1 MDAERSL
8 GRLQGLLEGTDWPQG
23 LLRLTALQE
32 AAASARLEGGHFPLS
47 DLLWWELDGRVNEL
61 RSSTGALRLASQHA
75 EMLLN
80 GPETLAQDL
89 ESLHQGL
96 YRNVRGRDGQAGKLR
111 TSLIWLGPKGSTAQD
126 APYVPPAPEQL
137 RQHVDGLSDFLTQAS
152 AWPRVVHAALSYYQV
167 ESLQPFLDGSGRIAR
182 ILLVNSLAGKDAHS
196 SAVLLR
202 PSLLWTKNTAE
213 HFGQLQML
221 REHGSFEE
229 WISVF
234 SKSIEQSC
242 SQALELMNRVTSW
255 FTQTRRK
262 ISDQLPNQRQIAMA
276 ILSALPGQPLL
287 SIESA
292 ANLCNRNFANANI
305 VVQRLVGLGLLREIT
320 GRKRN
325 RRFVAPSLM
334 LALEE
339 EITP

>member
-8 GRLQGLLEGTDWPQG
+8 GRLQGLLEGTDWPRD
-23 LLRLTALQE
+23 LLRLAALQE

-61 RSSTGALRLASQHA
+61 RSNTGALRLASQHA
-75 EMLLN
+75 SVLLN
-80 GPETLAQDL
+80 RPQASKQDL
-89 ESLHQGL
+89 EALHQSL
-96 YRNVRGRDGQAGKLR
+96 YRNVRGRDGEAGRLR

-137 RQHVDGLSDFLTQAS
+137 HQHVGSLSEFLKQAS
-152 AWPRVVHAALSYYQV
+152 DWPRVVHAALSYYQA

-182 ILLVNSLAGKDAHS
+182 ILLVNSLADEDAHS

-202 PSLLWTKNTAE
+202 PSLLWTKNTAQ

-221 REHGSFEE
+221 REHGSFET

-234 SKSIEQSC
+234 AKSIEQSC
-242 SQALELMNRVTSW
+242 SEAAELINRVTAW
-255 FTQTRRK
+255 LAQTRRK
-262 ISDQLPNQRQIAMA
+262 VSEELPNQRHIAMA
-276 ILSALPGQPLL
+276 ILGALPGQPLL

-305 VVQRLVGLGLLREIT
+305 VVQRLVGLGLLREII
-320 GRKRN
+320 GRRRN
-325 RRFVAPSLM
+325 RRFVAPFLM
-334 LALEE
+334 HALEE
-339 EITP
+339 EVTQ